1 MLFKCRFL
9 TRLMFHV
16 KHPKT
21 KKILGDVSCETKI
34 GKNEAKKGI
43 LRSFLPVFS

>member
-1 MLFKCRFL
+1 MLLKCRFL

-16 KHPKT
+16 KHSKI
-21 KKILGDVSCETKI
+21 KKILGNVSCETTI
-34 GKNEAKKGI
+34 GKNKDKKGI